1 MKKIIIIAAL
11 AALAT
16 GCQTVIKAE
25 KNPEVAH
32 PIQAVVQVDGKSQI
46 ITTGYMVTSG
56 GWSAKARSPLY
67 AKESLKGLQIGVS
80 TNGFVSLSLGEYQ
93 RDLSTNAI
101 VMVKTIFDGSVNL
114 VNAAAKAYATIQSA
128 GGTVAA
134 ESVGKKIAA
143 YFKAKGG
150 NPAKSSVIAD
160 SSAKRVTVTDGTT
173 SICCDALGNCT
184 DGACTDG
191 SCAGGACV
199 DTGATPVNI
208 CTGEPLTK

>member
-1 MKKIIIIAAL
+1 MRKLFIVAAL
-11 AALAT
+11 AACA
-16 GCQTVIKAE
+16 GCQTRITAE
-25 KNPEVAH
+25 KYAEVAH
-32 PIQAVVQVDGKSQI
+32 PIQKVEKVNGQDVVINV
-46 ITTGYMVTSG
+46 GYMVTSG
-56 GWSAKARSPLY
+56 GWYATARSPLY
-67 AKESLKGLQIGVS
+67 AKEELKGLEIGVN
-80 TNGFVSLSLGEYQ
+80 TNGSVSLALKEYQ

-134 ESVGKKIAA
+134 ESVGKKIAD

-150 NPAKSSVIAD
+150 NPAKSSVVAD

-184 DGACTDG
+184 DGSCTDTG
-191 SCAGGACV
+191 SV
-199 DTGATPVNI
+199 PVNI
-208 CTGEPLTK
+208 CTGEPLK

>member
-1 MKKIIIIAAL
+1 MKKLMIIAAF
-11 AALAT
+11 AAAMTATT
-16 GCQTVIKAE
+16 GCQTVVKAE

-80 TNGFVSLSLGEYQ
+80 TNGFVSLSLGEYD

-134 ESVGKKIAA
+134 ESVGKKIAD
-143 YFKAKGG
+143 YFAKRGGVAAKSTVTADKAKGT
-150 NPAKSSVIAD
+150 
-160 SSAKRVTVTDGTT
+160 VTVTDGTT
-173 SICCDALGNCT
+173 CIVCDKDGNCT
-184 DGACTDG
+184 DSCTDTAA
-191 SCAGGACV
+191 SV
-199 DTGATPVNI
+199 PVNI
-208 CTGEPLTK
+208 CTGEPLAGATDK